1 MMREA
6 SERRR
11 FGAWRLVRAHE
22 KRRLLMMRMGIGYNI
37 CIERNPS
44 RKKKTEYANETEL
57 KGGILRERKRWVLVR
72 FRQSVE
78 LCGCH
83 VGFTAKDGIFCLLDD
98 SDKTEKRS
106 KLSFLGCSDS
116 SSSSTLLCL
125 IRVCLTTFLFGEVKI

>member
-83 VGFTAKDGIFCLLDD
+83 VGFTAKDGIFVCSMIRTKRKKDRNFLFWVVRILL
-98 SDKTEKRS
+98 
-106 KLSFLGCSDS
+106 
-116 SSSSTLLCL
+116 SSTLLCL
-125 IRVCLTTFLFGEVKI
+125 IRVCLSTFLFEEVKI